1 MTQDM
6 PLISLDRTARPA
18 IADLVY
24 GELHKQVLNL
34 DLKPG
39 EKLSEA
45 EIAKRFEV
53 SRQPVRDA
61 FYRLSKMGFLLI
73 RPQRATLVSLIS
85 TRAVMQAQFIRI
97 ALEAEAVRHAA
108 TRLTAADIQALEG
121 LIAEQAAAK
130 DAGDKLRFHAADDA
144 FHREICLR
152 AGLEFTWDL
161 IAENKGHMD
170 RVRMLSLAFSS
181 QTAWDDHIALTR
193 ALADRD
199 PDGAAE
205 IMRAHLSRI
214 HEQLIRIRAEH
225 EAYFEDDDP
234 SEASLPLGL
243 REKRMP

>member
-6 PLISLDRTARPA
+6 PLISLDRTGRPA

-199 PDGAAE
+199 PDGTAE

>member
-1 MTQDM
+1 MTQNM
-6 PLISLDRTARPA
+6 PLISRDRPARPA

-24 GELHKQVLNL
+24 DALHKQVLNL

-45 EIAKRFEV
+45 EVAKRFDV

-73 RPQRATLVSLIS
+73 RPQRATLISLIS
-85 TRAVMQAQFIRI
+85 IQAVMQAQFIRI

-108 TRLTAADIQALEG
+108 TRLEAADIHALED
-121 LIAEQAAAK
+121 LLAAQK
-130 DAGDKLRFHAADDA
+130 DAMNADDKLRFHQLDDA

-181 QTAWDDHIALTR
+181 QAAWDDHCDLTR
-193 ALADRD
+193 ALAAHD
-199 PDGAAE
+199 PERAAK

-214 HEQLIRIRAEH
+214 HAQLVRIRAEH
-225 EAYFEDDDP
+225 ESYFEPEDP
-234 SEASLPLGL
+234 P
-243 REKRMP
+243 RMP